1 VLHLRQG
8 RFQKLNRT
16 AFAVPAL
23 VLFVSLVVWGALVP
37 PAEEQRLEGKVVA
50 ARAANCG
57 PEKSRACTGTL
68 TLATGKTRRTI
79 KVPLGTPIIAGCQ
92 ALSLGELPGR
102 EVVVT
107 KVDRL
112 RGPVATAI
120 STPNGPAHGAC

>member
-1 VLHLRQG
+1 VQG
-8 RFQKLNRT
+8 RFHALNRT

-23 VLFVSLVVWGALVP
+23 VLFVSLVVWGALLP
-37 PAEEQRLEGKVVA
+37 PADEQKVEGKVLS
-50 ARAANCG
+50 ARATHCEPN
-57 PEKSRACTGTL
+57 KSLACTGTL
-68 TLATGKTRRTI
+68 TLATGATRRTI
-79 KVPLGTPIIAGCQ
+79 QVPLGTPIIAGCQ

-120 STPNGPAHGAC
+120 SAAGNAPPHGAC